1 MYEFRIIEMED
12 GNQVID
18 RSLRTPYEALTPIQ
32 MMEYAEIDVQLA
44 IMDKIKRKTQ
54 MEIEQQRKLSR
65 SLLYRAACL
74 FGLA

>member
-32 MMEYAEIDVQLA
+32 MVEYAEIDVQLA
-44 IMDKIKRKTQ
+44 IMDKMKRRKL
-54 MEIEQQRKLSR
+54 METERQRKLSR
-65 SLLYRAACL
+65 NLLYRAACL